1 MGRRSIDSEGRK
13 LNLFKV
19 FMALIAMII
28 LIALIYFAVKG
39 IIKLLNNDKDDDKE
53 NLQNETVISQEDND
67 VAEEKTKTIEEILEE
82 FGGEVKSQV
91 KDDTYYVTKDGNDYT
106 VYLDGEIT
114 EGNLVPWDGT
124 EAKPAI
130 DEAGNINVY
139 SAAELAWI
147 ANQVISG
154 EKNFSG
160 VTITLR
166 KNIDLGAREKLDGT
180 WEGPDWKPI
189 IGFLDEISEKQDT
202 NTLDNS
208 ETILDDNVDVTNE
221 NLKRFDGVF
230 DANGCSIRGMKIDSN
245 KRYQGLFG
253 YLSGTVTNLTIKYSN
268 IKAGEVAG
276 AIAGLSDGRIINCI
290 VENTNISG
298 TEKVG
303 GLVGIAMTE
312 SLLENSSVYETCTIN
327 GESNVGGLIGYTNNN
342 VSITSCSN
350 GAIVKGKDYVG
361 GITGISFYGT
371 SIQNSLN
378 FSTLIEGENYVGGL
392 VGYSAAQIEK
402 SHNQILTENTG
413 KIIGKNYVGGIVG
426 LNYIMG
432 DIAECFNNGEIIVSE
447 DNCGGIAGLNNSN
460 ISNCYNKGKIDC
472 SQASGLRVGG
482 VCGQNLS
489 ESFINTSYNIGK
501 INNKD
506 YAGGLV
512 GVDFGTISNSFCLDT
527 CLETQTGDTDY
538 KETEENM
545 KNNMIQNLGD
555 YFKQDTENINAGY
568 PILSWQ

>member
-1 MGRRSIDSEGRK
+1 METGEKK

-19 FMALIAMII
+19 FGVLIAAIV
-28 LIALIYFAVKG
+28 LIVLIYFSARG
-39 IIKLLNNDKDDDKE
+39 IRNLINSNENNEEISDSEVVNDEEIALNE
-53 NLQNETVISQEDND
+53 S
-67 VAEEKTKTIEEILEE
+67 TKTIEEILAE
-82 FGGEVKSQV
+82 FGGEVKTQV
-91 KDDTYYVTKDGNDYT
+91 KDDTYYVTKDGADYT

-114 EGNLVPWDGT
+114 DGSIVPWDGS

-130 DEAGNINVY
+130 DEAGNINIY
-139 SAAELAWI
+139 SAAELAWV
-147 ANQVISG
+147 ANQVING

-166 KNIDLGAREKLDGT
+166 KNIDLGARQKDDGT

-189 IGFLDEISEKQDT
+189 IGFLDEIPEKKNT
-202 NTLDNS
+202 NTVANS
-208 ETILDDNVDVTNE
+208 ETVADENTDITNE

-230 DANGCSIRGMKIDSN
+230 NANGCSIRGMKIDTD

-253 YLSGTVTNLTIKYSN
+253 YLSGTVSNLTIKYSN
-268 IKAGEVAG
+268 IKAGEATG
-276 AIAGLSDGRIINCI
+276 IIAGLNSGRIINCI

-303 GLVGIAMTE
+303 GLVGVAMTE
-312 SLLENSSVYETCTIN
+312 SLLENSSVYETCKVN
-327 GESNVGGLIGYTNNN
+327 GENNIGGLIGYTNNN
-342 VSITSCSN
+342 VSIKSCSN
-350 GAIVKGKDYVG
+350 GAIVEGKDYVG

-378 FSTLIEGENYVGGL
+378 FSSSIKGENYVGGL

-432 DIAECFNNGEIIVSE
+432 DINECFNNGELVVSE
-447 DNCGGIAGLNNSN
+447 DNCGGIVGLNNSN

-472 SQASGLRVGG
+472 GQASGLRIGG

-501 INNKD
+501 INNSN

-512 GVDFGTISNSFCLDT
+512 GADFGTISNSFCLDT
-527 CLETQTGDTDY
+527 CLENQTG
-538 KETEENM
+538 ETEYKKTEEEI
-545 KNNMIQNLGD
+545 KNSVIQELGS
-555 YFKQDTENINAGY
+555 YFKQDSENINSGY
-568 PILSWQ
+568 PILNWQ